1 MNQKGFAPIF
11 ILVGVLVIV
20 LIAGG
25 VIYYNDYANQQ
36 VGKVNKEASISETS
50 NTQDQSKLE
59 QEKSFN
65 NTDNLKGGLLF
76 LDQGTI
82 YFFDKNTEKVKLANF
97 PILSKLENLQ
107 LSPSNLFLVGIQRQG
122 KDGLPNGPLI
132 AINIQNGETKNV
144 CEEDTLYRFTGSFH
158 PEKDL
163 VVYLV
168 GSDLI
173 TCDVSQNKRK
183 IIAQNIKPFNFA
195 TFSPKGSKILV
206 HYAHGGPSVGSD
218 YAVINS
224 DGSNLKSLPMIFT
237 ETVDSP
243 IEWDKDDSGIMIKID
258 DKIQLYSLSQNTF
271 KTLFALPKGT
281 KSYDIHSSS
290 DKLVLAITDEKQ
302 KSDNVYILDVKT
314 NNLKKIINFDTTDF
328 SLSPW
333 WWGDR
338 ILFWRTNRESFPA
351 FYAGQ
356 IGQPTKDLWVMN
368 EDGSNLKK
376 LIDDIDRPHKQL
388 YTPR

>member
-1 MNQKGFAPIF
+1 MSQKGFVPIF

-20 LIAGG
+20 FIAGG
-25 VIYYNDYANQQ
+25 VIYYNDYINQQ
-36 VGKVNKEASISETS
+36 VGIVNKETSVSKTS
-50 NTQDQSKLE
+50 NTQDKLKLE
-59 QEKSFN
+59 QEKNLINADS
-65 NTDNLKGGLLF
+65 LKGGLLF

-82 YFFDKNTEKVKLANF
+82 YFFDKNTEKSKLAN
-97 PILSKLENLQ
+97 LSAITKLANLQ
-107 LSPSNLFLVGIQRQG
+107 LSPSKLFLVGIQGQG

-144 CEEDTLYRFTGSFH
+144 CGEDTLYRFTGSFH
-158 PEKDL
+158 PERDL
-163 VVYLV
+163 LVYLV
-168 GSDLI
+168 DSNLVV
-173 TCDVSQNKRK
+173 CDISQDKRS
-183 IIAQNIKPFNFA
+183 IIAENIKPFNVG
-195 TFSPKGSKILV
+195 TFSPKGSKILL
-206 HYAHGGPSVGSD
+206 HYAHGGSSVGGD

-243 IEWDKDDSGIMIKID
+243 IEWAKDDSGIMIKVD
-258 DKIQLYSLSQNTF
+258 DKIQLYSLGQNTF
-271 KTLFALPKGT
+271 KTLFTLPKDT

-290 DKLVLAITDEKQ
+290 EKLVLAITDEKQ

-314 NNLKKIINFDTTDF
+314 NNLKKVTNFDTTDF
-328 SLSPW
+328 YLAPW
-333 WWGDR
+333 WWGDI
-338 ILFWRTNRESFPA
+338 ILFWRTNKESFPA

-388 YTPR
+388 YTPN